1 MWRFSWIIFFLLC
14 YNLPEKNFAVAKH
27 RKCKILTPNFSVCN
41 FFFCIFLLFLTLYSS
56 IFHFFLNFL
65 FFFFW
70 LFLFFFFGCL
80 LFFFFCHF
88 FFLGKLKTALFFW
101 AGWKRLYF
109 SGRVE
114 NGLTFSYFF
123 RFLNFL
129 GWWFFL
135 VVFFFSYFV
144 TFFFGWEKTSL
155 FFWVSWKRL
164 YFFGQVE
171 NVFIFLG
178 ELKTA

>member
-27 RKCKILTPNFSVCN
+27 RRCKILTPNFSACN

-70 LFLFFFFGCL
+70 LFLFFFFGC
-80 LFFFFCHF
+80 FFFFFFFPF
-88 FFLGKLKTALFFW
+88 FFLGKLKTSLFFW

-129 GWWFFL
+129 GWWFL
-135 VVFFFSYFV
+135 APILKCKILWL
-144 TFFFGWEKTSL
+144 G
-155 FFWVSWKRL
+155 
-164 YFFGQVE
+164 E
-171 NVFIFLG
+171 NVFILLGGVKNFGFL
-178 ELKTA
+178 EFFFFSFFFFF